1 MNLLQRID
9 RWGERHHPRWLDGI
23 RVLLGVFLFYKGV
36 VFIQNID
43 VLKSVID
50 ESPFLTVMSFWLAHY
65 IVFAHLLGGL
75 LIIFGLLTRL
85 AILVQIPI
93 LLGAIFFVNSSAALN
108 STGLFNVHEGTG
120 LSILVLLLLVFF
132 LVEGSGPISFDD
144 YMRRHPA

>member
-43 VLKSVID
+43 ALKAVID
-50 ESPFLTVMSFWLAHY
+50 ESPWLTVMSFWLAHY
-65 IVFAHLLGGL
+65 IVFAHLLGGV
-75 LIIFGLLTRL
+75 LIVFGLLTRVAVL
-85 AILVQIPI
+85 AQIPI
-93 LLGAIFFVNSSAALN
+93 LLGAIFFVQT

>member
-50 ESPFLTVMSFWLAHY
+50 ESPWLTVMSFWLAHY

-75 LIIFGLLTRL
+75 LIVFGLLTRV
-85 AILVQIPI
+85 AILAQIPI
-93 LLGAIFFVNSSAALN
+93 LLGAIFFVHT

-120 LSILVLLLLVFF
+120 LSILVLLLLIFF

>member
-50 ESPFLTVMSFWLAHY
+50 QSPFLTVMSFWLAHY

-75 LIIFGLLTRL
+75 LIVFGLLTRV
-85 AILVQIPI
+85 AILAQIPI
-93 LLGAIFFVNSSAALN
+93 LLGAILFVHTSMAVNA
-108 STGLFNVHEGTG
+108 TGIFNVHAETG
-120 LSILVLLLLVFF
+120 LSILVLLLLIFF
-132 LVEGSGPISFDD
+132 LVEGSGPISFDN

>member
-36 VFIQNID
+36 VFIQNINA
-43 VLKSVID
+43 LKAVID
-50 ESPFLTVMSFWLAHY
+50 ESPWLTVMSFWLAHY
-65 IVFAHLLGGL
+65 IVFAHLLGGV
-75 LIIFGLLTRL
+75 LIIFGLLTRVAVL
-85 AILVQIPI
+85 AQIPI
-93 LLGAIFFVNSSAALN
+93 LLGALFFVHT

>member
-43 VLKSVID
+43 ALKAVID
-50 ESPFLTVMSFWLAHY
+50 ESPWLTVMSFWLAHY
-65 IVFAHLLGGL
+65 IVFAHLLGGV
-75 LIIFGLLTRL
+75 LIIFGLLTRVAVL
-85 AILVQIPI
+85 AQIPI
-93 LLGAIFFVNSSAALN
+93 LLGAIFFVHT
-108 STGLFNVHEGTG
+108 STGLFKVHEGTG

>member
-43 VLKSVID
+43 VLKTVID
-50 ESPFLTVMSFWLAHY
+50 QSPWLTVMSFWIAHY

-75 LIIFGLLTRL
+75 LIVFGLLTRV
-85 AILVQIPI
+85 AILAQIPI
-93 LLGAIFFVNSSAALN
+93 LLGAIFFVHTAAALN
-108 STGLFNVHEGTG
+108 ATGIFNVHAETG
-120 LSILVLLLLVFF
+120 LSILVLLLLIFF

>member
-50 ESPFLTVMSFWLAHY
+50 ESPWLTVMSFWLAHY

-75 LIIFGLLTRL
+75 LIIFGLLTRV
-85 AILVQIPI
+85 AILAQIPI
-93 LLGAIFFVNSSAALN
+93 LLGAIFFVQT

-120 LSILVLLLLVFF
+120 LSILVLLLLIFF

>member
-23 RVLLGVFLFYKGV
+23 RVLLGIFLFYKGV

-50 ESPFLTVMSFWLAHY
+50 QSPWLTVMSFWLAHY

-85 AILVQIPI
+85 AILAQIPI
-93 LLGAIFFVNSSAALN
+93 LLGAIFFVHTAVGLN
-108 STGLFNVHEGTG
+108 ATGIFNVHAETG

>member
-1 MNLLQRID
+1 MNVLQRID

-43 VLKSVID
+43 ALKAVID
-50 ESPFLTVMSFWLAHY
+50 ESPWLTVMSFWLAHY
-65 IVFAHLLGGL
+65 IVFAHLLGGV
-75 LIIFGLLTRL
+75 LIIFGLLTRVAVL
-85 AILVQIPI
+85 AQIPI
-93 LLGAIFFVNSSAALN
+93 LLGAIFFVHT

>member
-9 RWGERHHPRWLDGI
+9 RWGERHHPRWLDGL

-50 ESPFLTVMSFWLAHY
+50 QSPWLTVMSFWLAHY

-75 LIIFGLLTRL
+75 LIVFGLLTRV
-85 AILVQIPI
+85 AILAQLPI
-93 LLGAIFFVNSSAALN
+93 LLGAIFFVHTSVLLN
-108 STGLFNVHEGTG
+108 ETGLFNVHAETG
-120 LSILVLLLLVFF
+120 LSILVLLLLIFF
-132 LVEGSGPISFDD
+132 LVEGSGPMSFDD

>member
-1 MNLLQRID
+1 MNLLERID

-50 ESPFLTVMSFWLAHY
+50 QSPWLTVMSFWLAHY

-75 LIIFGLLTRL
+75 LIVFGLLTRV
-85 AILVQIPI
+85 AILAQIPI
-93 LLGAIFFVNSSAALN
+93 LLGAIFIVHTSTGLHT
-108 STGLFNVHEGTG
+108 TGLFNVHAETG
-120 LSILVLLLLVFF
+120 LSILVLLLLIFF
-132 LVEGSGPISFDD
+132 LVEGSGPMSFDD

>member
-1 MNLLQRID
+1 MNLLERID
-9 RWGERHHPRWLDGI
+9 RWGERHHPRWLDGL

-50 ESPFLTVMSFWLAHY
+50 QSPWLTVMSFWLAHY

-75 LIIFGLLTRL
+75 LIVFGLLTRV
-85 AILVQIPI
+85 AILAQIPI
-93 LLGAIFFVNSSAALN
+93 LLGAIFIVHTSTGLHT
-108 STGLFNVHEGTG
+108 TGLFNVHAETG
-120 LSILVLLLLVFF
+120 LSILVLLLLIFF
-132 LVEGSGPISFDD
+132 LVEGSGPMSFDD

>member
-36 VFIQNID
+36 VFIQNIN

-50 ESPFLTVMSFWLAHY
+50 ESPWLTVMSFWLAHY

-75 LIIFGLLTRL
+75 LIVFGLLTRV
-85 AILVQIPI
+85 AILAQIPI
-93 LLGAIFFVNSSAALN
+93 LLGAIFFVHTTTGLT

-120 LSILVLLLLVFF
+120 LSILVLLLLIFF

-144 YMRRHPA
+144 YMKRHPA

>member
-9 RWGERHHPRWLDGI
+9 RWGERHHPRWLDGL

-50 ESPFLTVMSFWLAHY
+50 QSPWLTVMSFWLAHY
-65 IVFAHLLGGL
+65 IVFAHLLGGI
-75 LIIFGLLTRL
+75 LIVFGLLTRV
-85 AILVQIPI
+85 AILAQIPI
-93 LLGAIFFVNSSAALN
+93 LLGAIFIVHTSTGLHT
-108 STGLFNVHEGTG
+108 TGLFNVHAETG

-132 LVEGSGPISFDD
+132 LVEGSGPMSFDD

>member
-50 ESPFLTVMSFWLAHY
+50 ESPWLTVMSFWLAHY

-75 LIIFGLLTRL
+75 LIVFGLLTRV
-85 AILVQIPI
+85 AILAQIPI
-93 LLGAIFFVNSSAALN
+93 LLGAIFFVHT

>member
-9 RWGERHHPRWLDGI
+9 RWGERHHPRWLDGV

-43 VLKSVID
+43 ALKAVID
-50 ESPFLTVMSFWLAHY
+50 ESPWLTVMSFWLAHY
-65 IVFAHLLGGL
+65 IVFAHLLGGV
-75 LIIFGLLTRL
+75 LIVFGLLTRVAVL
-85 AILVQIPI
+85 AQIPI
-93 LLGAIFFVNSSAALN
+93 LLGAIFFVHT

>member
-50 ESPFLTVMSFWLAHY
+50 ESPWLTVMSFWLAHY

-75 LIIFGLLTRL
+75 LIVFGLLTRV
-85 AILVQIPI
+85 AILAQIPI
-93 LLGAIFFVNSSAALN
+93 LLGAIFFVQT

-120 LSILVLLLLVFF
+120 LSILVLLLLIFF

>member
-43 VLKSVID
+43 SLKAVID
-50 ESPFLTVMSFWLAHY
+50 ESPWLTVMSFWLAHY
-65 IVFAHLLGGL
+65 IVFAHLLGGV
-75 LIIFGLLTRL
+75 LIVFGLLTRVAVL
-85 AILVQIPI
+85 AQIPI
-93 LLGAIFFVNSSAALN
+93 LLGAVFFVHT

>member
-43 VLKSVID
+43 ALKAVID
-50 ESPFLTVMSFWLAHY
+50 ESPWLTVMSFWLAHY
-65 IVFAHLLGGL
+65 IVFAHLLGGV
-75 LIIFGLLTRL
+75 LIVFGLLTRV
-85 AILVQIPI
+85 AILAQIPI
-93 LLGAIFFVNSSAALN
+93 LLGAIFFVHT

-120 LSILVLLLLVFF
+120 LSILVLLLLIFF
-132 LVEGSGPISFDD
+132 LVEGSGPMSFDD